1 MRADKLVKTENW
13 RYVIMA
19 RKYDVTRNFDIY
31 NAKCVLFNE
40 DTEETKKVN
49 VTMDTKD
56 VSKKM
61 LESFVKDKYGKNN
74 ILVKFEVSAIGSVM
88 YGMTSADFMKYG
100 VRLNPENRQPLL
112 STENEDD
119 PFEDSDEKENET
131 QDGTENDNDTE
142 NDTESENSTQE

>member
-1 MRADKLVKTENW
+1 
-13 RYVIMA
+13 MA

-56 VSKKM
+56 VSKKT
-61 LESFVKDKYGKNN
+61 LEKFVQDKYGKNN
-74 ILVKFEVSAIGSVM
+74 ILIKFEVSAIGSVM

-100 VRLNPENRQPLL
+100 VRLNPENRQPLA
-112 STENEDD
+112 STDIDTDTMQDGDENT
-119 PFEDSDEKENET
+119 T
-131 QDGTENDNDTE
+131 QDNDEYENK
-142 NDTESENSTQE
+142 TQDEYTTQDDEQDINE

>member
-1 MRADKLVKTENW
+1 
-13 RYVIMA
+13 MA

-56 VSKKM
+56 VSKKT
-61 LESFVKDKYGKNN
+61 LEKFVQSKYGKNN
-74 ILVKFEVSAIGSVM
+74 ILVKFEVSAVGSVM

-100 VRLNPENRQPLL
+100 VRLNPENRQPLP
-112 STENEDD
+112 STDMTADTDAEDT
-119 PFEDSDEKENET
+119 EDTEQDST
-131 QDGTENDNDTE
+131 QDIDTDNTEDTE
-142 NDTESENSTQE
+142 QDS

>member
-1 MRADKLVKTENW
+1 
-13 RYVIMA
+13 MA

-56 VSKKM
+56 VSKKT
-61 LESFVKDKYGKNN
+61 LEKFVQDKYGKNN

-100 VRLNPENRQPLL
+100 VRLNPENRQPLP
-112 STENEDD
+112 STDTAQVTTQEGDEDG
-119 PFEDSDEKENET
+119 T
-131 QDGTENDNDTE
+131 QDGDEYEDTTQDTNTEQDV
-142 NDTESENSTQE
+142 

>member
-1 MRADKLVKTENW
+1 
-13 RYVIMA
+13 MA

-61 LESFVKDKYGKNN
+61 LEKFVQDKYGKNN

-100 VRLNPENRQPLL
+100 VRLNPENRQPLS
-112 STENEDD
+112 STDIDTDTIKDDDENSTQDG
-119 PFEDSDEKENET
+119 DEYENET
-131 QDGTENDNDTE
+131 QDEYT
-142 NDTESENSTQE
+142 TQDDEQDINE